1 MTSVPNIEDSE
12 KSCRMRKKI
21 KAVQF
26 SVLTAFFLTL
36 FKISVGLVTHS
47 LGLLASSIDSL
58 MDVLVSSVNLIAI
71 KEADKPADKEH
82 LYGHGKIESLA
93 GLFQSIIISISGI
106 YLVVESVKRFIYRV
120 EIEHISTAI
129 VVMLISMILTF
140 LLTLKLK
147 RIFKETE
154 SLVVGTELLHF
165 TIDFMTNGGII
176 AALILV
182 RLTGS
187 PLWDVG
193 IAFIVACYILYQS
206 FQILR
211 KSIDELLDRA
221 LPLSEQKQIEQIIL
235 NHDSR
240 IVGFHNLRTRK
251 IGNQRFIDFH
261 FEIRGEENF
270 SRAHGLTESLIKRI
284 KEDFPEADITVHFDP
299 EGGE

>member
-1 MTSVPNIEDSE
+1 MITDSE
-12 KSCRMRKKI
+12 QSSRTRNKV
-21 KAVQF
+21 KAVQL
-26 SVLTAFFLTL
+26 SVLTALFLTI
-36 FKISVGLVTHS
+36 FKISIGLVTHS
-47 LGLLASSIDSL
+47 LGLIASSIDSL

-93 GLFQSIIISISGI
+93 GLFQSIIISLSGI
-106 YLVVESVKRFIYRV
+106 YLVFESIKRFIFRV
-120 EIEHISTAI
+120 GLEHIPTAI
-129 VVMLISMILTF
+129 VVMIISMILTF

-147 RIFKETE
+147 QIFKETD
-154 SLVVGTELLHF
+154 SLIVGTELLHF

-176 AALILV
+176 AALVLV
-182 RLTGS
+182 RVTGS

-193 IAFIVACYILYQS
+193 IAFVVACYILYQA
-206 FQILR
+206 FHILR
-211 KSIDELLDRA
+211 KSVDELLDRA

-240 IVGFHNLRTRK
+240 IIGFHNLRTRK
-251 IGNQRFIDFH
+251 IGNRRFIDFH

>member
-1 MTSVPNIEDSE
+1 MITDSE
-12 KSCRMRKKI
+12 QSNRTRNKV
-21 KAVQF
+21 KAVQL
-26 SVLTAFFLTL
+26 SVLTALFLTI
-36 FKISVGLVTHS
+36 FKVSIGLVTHS
-47 LGLLASSIDSL
+47 LGLIASSIDSL

-93 GLFQSIIISISGI
+93 GLFQSIIISLSGI
-106 YLVVESVKRFIYRV
+106 YLVFESIKRFIFRV
-120 EIEHISTAI
+120 ELEHISTAI
-129 VVMLISMILTF
+129 VVMIISMILTF

-147 RIFKETE
+147 QIFKETD
-154 SLVVGTELLHF
+154 SLIVGTELLHF

-176 AALILV
+176 TALVLV
-182 RLTGS
+182 RVTGS

-193 IAFIVACYILYQS
+193 IAFVVACYILYQA
-206 FQILR
+206 FHILR
-211 KSIDELLDRA
+211 KSVDELLDRA

-235 NHDSR
+235 NHDPR
-240 IVGFHNLRTRK
+240 IIGFHNLRTRK
-251 IGNQRFIDFH
+251 IGNRRFIDFH

-270 SRAHGLTESLIKRI
+270 SRAHELTESLIKRI

>member
-1 MTSVPNIEDSE
+1 MTSVPAIRDSE
-12 KSCRMRKKI
+12 KISRMRKKI
-21 KAVQF
+21 MAVQF
-26 SVLTAFFLTL
+26 SVLTALFLTI
-36 FKISVGLVTHS
+36 FKISIGLVTHS
-47 LGLLASSIDSL
+47 LGLFASSIDSL

-106 YLVVESVKRFIYRV
+106 YLVVESVKRFIYRI
-120 EIEHISTAI
+120 EIEHIPTAI

-235 NHDSR
+235 NHDPR
-240 IVGFHNLRTRK
+240 IIGFHNLRTRK
-251 IGNQRFIDFH
+251 IGNRRFIDFH

-270 SRAHGLTESLIKRI
+270 SRAHELTESLIKRI